1 MRLLPKPIAFI
12 WDEGNL
18 NKNLKKHKVTI
29 QEAEELFT
37 SEPFSLNED
46 DKHSSGHEKR
56 FQALG
61 QTKGSRK
68 LFTAFTIRDNK
79 IRIISI
85 RDMSKKERMIYEKIE
100 NSS

>member
-1 MRLLPKPIAFI
+1 MRLLPKPISFI
-12 WDEGNL
+12 WDGGNL
-18 NKNLKKHKVTI
+18 SKNLDKHKVTI

-46 DKHSSGHEKR
+46 DKHSLDHEKR

-61 QTKGSRK
+61 QTKSNRK

-79 IRIISI
+79 IRVISI
-85 RDMSKKERMIYEKIE
+85 RDMSKKERTIYEKLE
-100 NSS
+100 NNS